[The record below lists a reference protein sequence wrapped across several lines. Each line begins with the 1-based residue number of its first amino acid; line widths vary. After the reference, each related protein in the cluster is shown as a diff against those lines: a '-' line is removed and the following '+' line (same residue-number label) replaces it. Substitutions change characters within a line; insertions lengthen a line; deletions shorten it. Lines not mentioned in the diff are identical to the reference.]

1 MDLRSPFAASLA
13 SLPHQEGARIPWSR
27 RIPAPADM
35 GLEMIGVPE
44 GGDLD
49 IDLELNSVS
58 EGVYV
63 SGSVRAPI
71 AGNCARCLREIA
83 GSVDEPIGELV
94 LYPQRQAALVEE
106 GDEEAGQMPVVDSD
120 HIDLEPIVRDAVVLS
135 LPFVP
140 LCKGDCQGICPG
152 CGQLWEDLPE
162 ATRTRPPPTA
172 ATLWPLWKPASG
184 PKRRASELPRA
195 GRAMGDR
202 HLPAHAAPGSD
213 APQLRLRA

>member
-106 GDEEAGQMPVVDSD
+106 GDEA
-120 HIDLEPIVRDAVVLS
+120 R
-135 LPFVP
+135 
-140 LCKGDCQGICPG
+140 
-152 CGQLWEDLPE
+152 
-162 ATRTRPPPTA
+162 
-172 ATLWPLWKPASG
+172 
-184 PKRRASELPRA
+184 KR
-195 GRAMGDR
+195 GV
-202 HLPAHAAPGSD
+202 
-213 APQLRLRA
+213 

>member
-94 LYPQRQAALVEE
+94 LYPQRQAALV
-106 GDEEAGQMPVVDSD
+106 V
-120 HIDLEPIVRDAVVLS
+120 S

-140 LCKGDCQGICPG
+140 LCKGDCRGICPG

-162 ATRTRPPPTA
+162 GHAHEAPADRGDPLA
-172 ATLWPLWKPASG
+172 ALEA
-184 PKRRASELPRA
+184 
-195 GRAMGDR
+195 
-202 HLPAHAAPGSD
+202 
-213 APQLRLRA
+213 RLRAEEEGE

>member
-135 LPFVP
+135 PPFVP
-140 LCKGDCQGICPG
+140 LCKGDCRGICPG

-162 ATRTRPPPTA
+162 GHAHEAPADRGDPLA
-172 ATLWPLWKPASG
+172 ALEA
-184 PKRRASELPRA
+184 
-195 GRAMGDR
+195 
-202 HLPAHAAPGSD
+202 
-213 APQLRLRA
+213 RLRAEEEGE